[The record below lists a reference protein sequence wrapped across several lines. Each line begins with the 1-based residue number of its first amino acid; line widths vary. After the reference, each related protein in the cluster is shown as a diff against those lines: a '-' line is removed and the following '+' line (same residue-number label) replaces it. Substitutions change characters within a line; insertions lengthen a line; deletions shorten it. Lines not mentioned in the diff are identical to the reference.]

1 MSRFYASPENIDVRK
16 KMILID
22 KGEAHHIIDV
32 MRMKEAEKVLVFDG
46 TGNEYSGFIEKI
58 DHRAKTV
65 TVEIVK
71 TERPAPGRSPEIHL
85 AQAVPARG
93 RMDYVVEKATE
104 LGVSRIIPL
113 ITDRTVNRP
122 DSAASEKKVLRW
134 TKIATQAAK
143 QCGRASLPAISA
155 ITGYENMLDTFD
167 QYDIALLA
175 CVSEEAGSIKRSLQ
189 GFRTGKILVL
199 IGPEGDFTPWEID
212 MARRDNC
219 RFVSLGKRVLRS
231 DTAGLFVLSVL
242 EYISQDAST

>member
-1 MSRFYASPENIDVRK
+1 MSRFYASPENIDVK
-16 KMILID
+16 KNVILID
-22 KGEAHHIIDV
+22 KGEAHHIVDV
-32 MRMKEAEKVLVFDG
+32 MRMKEADQVLVFDG

-58 DHRAKTV
+58 DHRAKIV

-71 TERPAPGRSPEIHL
+71 TERPADDRSPEIHL
-85 AQAVPARG
+85 AQAVPAKG

-122 DSAASEKKVLRW
+122 DRAGSEKKVFRW
-134 TKIATQAAK
+134 EKIATQAAK
-143 QCGRASLPAISA
+143 QCGRTSLPVISG
-155 ITGYENMLDTFD
+155 ITGYENIPDMFE

-175 CVSEEAGSIKRSLQ
+175 CLSEEAGPIKQSLQ

-199 IGPEGDFTPWEID
+199 IGPEGDFTPEEID

-219 RFVSLGKRVLRS
+219 RFVSLGKRILRS
-231 DTAGLFVLSVL
+231 DTAGLFLLSVL
-242 EYISQDAST
+242 GYISQDSLT